1 LVDLAEAIGGEIMAK
16 KAPAVPAK
24 KAPAK
29 RKPRPKKP
37 AADTSTEFGNI
48 TQEDLQRA
56 ISTIK
61 KPGNSGI
68 LNEIL
73 DYNVKQF
80 QLGTL
85 CRKRVNTATGEVELY
100 MLPSVYIPPV
110 RPVDPTDY
118 GTPVVFPAWL
128 TGGIKAI
135 VLLTI
140 GVLAGIWIAGGIEI
154 GGDVRP
160 GPVDAVSQAWDEYEK
175 LWRAVQVRC
184 AEKLE
189 SGEFTTSQ
197 QVTQYRSLA
206 DGEAIKASRTELL
219 KAEFADHGGENWTA
233 EKAAKY
239 LRRYAR

>member
-1 LVDLAEAIGGEIMAK
+1 LVDLAEAIGGEVMAK

-37 AADTSTEFGNI
+37 AVPI
-48 TQEDLQRA
+48 T
-56 ISTIK
+56 
-61 KPGNSGI
+61 
-68 LNEIL
+68 
-73 DYNVKQF
+73 
-80 QLGTL
+80 
-85 CRKRVNTATGEVELY
+85 
-100 MLPSVYIPPV
+100 
-110 RPVDPTDY
+110 DPTDY
-118 GTPVVFPAWL
+118 GEPVVFPAWL

-135 VLLTI
+135 ALLTI
-140 GVLAGIWIAGGIEI
+140 GVLSGIYAAGGIEI
-154 GGDVRP
+154 GSDVRP

-206 DGEAIKASRTELL
+206 DGEAIKASRQEML
-219 KAEFADHGGENWTA
+219 KAEFADHGGEGWTA

-239 LRRYAR
+239 LRGYAR